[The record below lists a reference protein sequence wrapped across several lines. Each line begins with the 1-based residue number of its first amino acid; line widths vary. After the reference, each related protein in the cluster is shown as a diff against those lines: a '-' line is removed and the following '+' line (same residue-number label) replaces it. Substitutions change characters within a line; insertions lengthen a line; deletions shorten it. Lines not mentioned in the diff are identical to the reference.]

1 MPHRDL
7 FLTELSPSERTAQT
21 LKRIATALRCTVDD
35 LANVKDDGRAVAET
49 RELLTLWDAIEGD
62 AGRRTVLEVA
72 RAIVRAQ
79 SAPLTPYTEP
89 R

>member
-1 MPHRDL
+1 MTD
-7 FLTELSPSERTAQT
+7 TSPSERTAQT

-35 LANVKDDGRAVAET
+35 LANGKDDGRPVAEA

-72 RAIVRAQ
+72 RAVVRAQ
-79 SAPLTPYTEP
+79 SAPPTP
-89 R
+89 